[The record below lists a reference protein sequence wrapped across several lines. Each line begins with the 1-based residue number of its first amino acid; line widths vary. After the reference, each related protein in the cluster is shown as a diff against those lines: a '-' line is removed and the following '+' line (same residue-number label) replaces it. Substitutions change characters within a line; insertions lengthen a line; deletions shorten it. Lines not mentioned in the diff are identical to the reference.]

1 MILCESICKT
11 YGKTDSS
18 VFVKA
23 LDDINL
29 NIEDGEFVSIIGK
42 SGAGKSTLLKI
53 LGTILRPSEGRL
65 IIDGLDVTKMKPGDL
80 SEFRNKH
87 IGFIYQS
94 FMLEES
100 LTAIENVALPL
111 MISGFKKK
119 EYVAKAL
126 DMLRMVGLEQR
137 SGHKPSE
144 LSGGERQRV
153 CIARALINDP
163 SIILADEPTGNL
175 DEKTG
180 KEIMDN
186 ILRMSKGKTLILVT
200 HDMDL
205 AAMAPRKLVL
215 HDGKLV

>member
-111 MISGFKKK
+111 MISGLKKK

>member
-23 LDDINL
+23 LEDINL

-111 MISGFKKK
+111 MISGLKKK